1 METAFR
7 GSRMNVSS
15 TLRTLIF
22 SSAMVA
28 LLSTPAVPCTGIT
41 LTAEDGAVV
50 YGRTLEWGSFDLN
63 SRIMIVPRGQAM
75 SATMED
81 GEPGMTWESRHG
93 FVAIDGLEK
102 PVALDG
108 INEQGLAVGVFYHP
122 GFASYQP
129 FKSGM
134 RDRSLGPVDV
144 ANYILS
150 QFATTEETRAG
161 MAEVRVV
168 PVVEDALGFPPPV
181 HFIVTDASGQATVI
195 EYLDGA
201 LTIFDA
207 PLGVIT
213 NSPSYDWHMTNL
225 RNYVNLSAVAIPTKN
240 VDELEFSP
248 LGAGSGMIGLPGDF
262 TPPSRFIRAVAFAK
276 TARPTE
282 TGQETIYEL
291 FRILDNFNVPLGA
304 AEGSELGG
312 DVGGMRSA
320 TLWTTAIDTKNLKL
334 YYHTMHNRRVRMVD
348 LKAIDFGKLD
358 EVTFL
363 PLDQEKRQDIEAVAL
378 P

>member
-1 METAFR
+1 M
-7 GSRMNVSS
+7 
-15 TLRTLIF
+15 
-22 SSAMVA
+22 
-28 LLSTPAVPCTGIT
+28 
-41 LTAEDGAVV
+41 
-50 YGRTLEWGSFDLN
+50 
-63 SRIMIVPRGQAM
+63 
-75 SATMED
+75 AT
-81 GEPGMTWESRHG
+81 S
-93 FVAIDGLEK
+93 
-102 PVALDG
+102 
-108 INEQGLAVGVFYHP
+108 
-122 GFASYQP
+122 
-129 FKSGM
+129 
-134 RDRSLGPVDV
+134 
-144 ANYILS
+144 
-150 QFATTEETRAG
+150 EETRAG

-348 LKAIDFGKLD
+348 LNAIDFGELD

-363 PLDQEKRQDIEAVAL
+363 PLDREKRQDVEAVAL